1 MAKSETYWT
10 NRSNKR
16 LETYH
21 RDSNRVILQIS
32 NAYDEAIKEIN
43 RDIERMFENYAKGN
57 DLTPSKAKRLLN
69 LKIPNPLME
78 WLKKKLPTVKNEKI
92 KKLIIQHIES
102 KAYGARITR
111 LEALKESIYLNL
123 AAVADVELRESEKLY
138 MSTINKA
145 YYLSCY
151 DIQKGLAIGF
161 NIAAMPTEV
170 IEEILKTNWSGK
182 HYSERVWRNSQVM
195 TNKLEQ
201 VLLEGVMTGK
211 SYRKLAIDLEEMSE
225 DGVFAAERLI
235 RTEMTYIS
243 NQAELQAYKECGI
256 EEYIFVAT
264 LDSRTS
270 KPCRKMDRKR
280 VKINEAVV
288 GENLPPLHPWCRS
301 TTRIGIDDEV
311 LATMQ
316 RRARN
321 QETGQTYLISGNMGF
336 SNWYRLYTQDK
347 THRI

>member
-1 MAKSETYWT
+1 MARSDTYWT

-16 LETYH
+16 METYH
-21 RDSNRVILQIS
+21 RDSNRVILRIS

-57 DLTPSKAKRLLN
+57 DLTPSTAKRMLN
-69 LKIPNPLME
+69 FKVPNPVTE
-78 WLKKKLPTVKNEKI
+78 WLKKKLPTIKNEKI

-123 AAVADVELRESEKLY
+123 STVADVELRECEQLY
-138 MSTINKA
+138 TRTINKA
-145 YYLSCY
+145 YYLNCY

-161 NIAAMPTEV
+161 NVAAMPTEV
-170 IEEILKTNWSGK
+170 IEEILKTNWSGM
-182 HYSERVWRNSQVM
+182 HYSDRVWRNSQVM
-195 TNKLEQ
+195 AKRLEQ
-201 VLLEGVMTGK
+201 VLLKGVMTGK
-211 SYRKLAIDLEEMSE
+211 SYRKLAIELEEMSE

-243 NQAELQAYKECGI
+243 NQAELQSYKECGI
-256 EEYIFVAT
+256 NEYIFVAT

-280 VKINEAVV
+280 VKISEAVV

-301 TTRIGIDDEV
+301 TTRMGIDDEA
-311 LATMQ
+311 LASMQ

-321 QETGQTYLISGNMGF
+321 PETGKTYLVPANMSYSEWEAQF
-336 SNWYRLYTQDK
+336 TNKST
-347 THRI
+347 

>member
-1 MAKSETYWT
+1 MARSDTYWI

-16 LETYH
+16 METYH

-57 DLTPSKAKRLLN
+57 DLPPSKAKRLLN
-69 LKIPNPLME
+69 VNIPNPLME
-78 WLKKKLPTVKNEKI
+78 WLKKKLPTVKSEKI

-123 AAVADVELRESEKLY
+123 SAVADVELRESEKLY
-138 MSTINKA
+138 MRTINKA
-145 YYLSCY
+145 YYLNCY
-151 DIQKGLAIGF
+151 DIQKGLGIGF
-161 NIAAMPTEV
+161 NVAAMPTEV
-170 IEEILKTNWSGK
+170 VEEILKTNWSGM

-201 VLLEGVMTGK
+201 VLLKGVMTGK
-211 SYRKLAIDLEEMSE
+211 SYRKLAIELEEMSE

-243 NQAELQAYKECGI
+243 NQAELQSYKECGI
-256 EEYIFVAT
+256 NEYIFVAT

-280 VKINEAVV
+280 VKISEAVV

-301 TTRIGIDDEV
+301 TTRMGIDDEA
-311 LATMQ
+311 LASMQ

-321 QETGQTYLISGNMGF
+321 PETGKTYLVPANRSYSEWEAQFTNK
-336 SNWYRLYTQDK
+336 ST
-347 THRI
+347 

>member
-1 MAKSETYWT
+1 MARSDTYWT

-16 LETYH
+16 METYH
-21 RDSNRVILQIS
+21 KDSNRVILQIS

-69 LKIPNPLME
+69 VNIPNPLME
-78 WLKKKLPTVKNEKI
+78 WLKKKLPIIKNEKI
-92 KKLIIQHIES
+92 KKLIIQHIEA

-111 LEALKESIYLNL
+111 LEALKQSIYLNL
-123 AAVADVELRESEKLY
+123 ATVADVELKECEKLY
-138 MSTINKA
+138 TRTINKA
-145 YYLSCY
+145 YYLNCY

-161 NIAAMPTEV
+161 NVAAMPTEV
-170 IEEILKTNWSGK
+170 IEEILKTNWSGI
-182 HYSERVWRNSQVM
+182 HYSDRVWRNSQVM
-195 TNKLEQ
+195 AKRLEQ
-201 VLLEGVMTGK
+201 VLLKGVMTGK
-211 SYRKLAIDLEEMSE
+211 SYRKLAVELEEMSE

-270 KPCRKMDRKR
+270 KPCRKMDRER
-280 VKINEAVV
+280 VKISEAVV

-301 TTRIGIDDEV
+301 TTRMGIDNEA
-311 LATMQ
+311 LASMQ

-321 QETGQTYLISGNMGF
+321 PETGKTYLVPANMSYSEWEAQF
-336 SNWYRLYTQDK
+336 TNKST
-347 THRI
+347 

>member
-1 MAKSETYWT
+1 MRSDTYWS

-16 LETYH
+16 MEIYH
-21 RDSNRVILQIS
+21 KDSNRVILKIA
-32 NAYDEAIKEIN
+32 NAYENAIKEIDQ
-43 RDIERMFENYAKGN
+43 DIERMFESYAKGN
-57 DLTPSKAKRLLN
+57 GLTHSKAKRLLN
-69 LKIPNPLME
+69 AKIPNPLME

-92 KKLIIQHIES
+92 KRLIIQHIES

-123 AAVADVELRESEKLY
+123 ATVADVELRESEKLY
-138 MSTINKA
+138 IRTMNKA
-145 YYLSCY
+145 YYLNCY
-151 DIQKGLAIGF
+151 DIQKGIGIGF
-161 NIAAMPTEV
+161 NIAAMPTDV
-170 IEEILKTNWSGK
+170 IEEILKTNWSGM
-182 HYSERVWRNSQVM
+182 HYSDRVWRNSQVM

-201 VLLEGVMTGK
+201 VLLEGIMTGK
-211 SYRKLAIDLEEMSE
+211 SYRKLAIELEEMSE

-243 NQAELQAYKECGI
+243 NQAELQSYKECGI
-256 EEYIFVAT
+256 DEYIFVAT

-280 VKINEAVV
+280 IKISDAVV

-301 TTRIGIDDEV
+301 TTRMGIDNEV

-321 QETGQTYLISGNMGF
+321 PETGRTYLVPANM
-336 SNWYRLYTQDK
+336 SYYEWKTQF
-347 THRI
+347 TNEFN

>member
-1 MAKSETYWT
+1 MAKSDTYWS

-16 LETYH
+16 METYH
-21 RDSNRVILQIS
+21 KDSDCVILKIA
-32 NAYDEAIKEIN
+32 NAYENAIKEIN
-43 RDIERMFENYAKGN
+43 QDIERMFESYAKGN
-57 DLTPSKAKRLLN
+57 GLTRSKAKRLLN
-69 LKIPNPLME
+69 AKIPNPLME

-123 AAVADVELRESEKLY
+123 ATVADAELRESEKLY
-138 MSTINKA
+138 TRTITKA
-145 YYLSCY
+145 YYLNCY
-151 DIQKGLAIGF
+151 DIQKGVGIGF
-161 NIAAMPTEV
+161 NIATMPTEV
-170 IEEILKTNWSGK
+170 IEEILKTNWSGI
-182 HYSERVWRNSQVM
+182 HYSDRVWRNSQVM
-195 TNKLEQ
+195 AKKLEQ
-201 VLLEGVMTGK
+201 VLLKGVMTGK
-211 SYRKLAIDLEEMSE
+211 SYRKLAIELEEMSE

-243 NQAELQAYKECGI
+243 NRAELQAYRECGI

-280 VKINEAVV
+280 IKISDAVV

-301 TTRIGIDDEV
+301 TTRMGIDDEV

-321 QETGQTYLISGNMGF
+321 PETGRTYLVPANMSYYEWKAQF
-336 SNWYRLYTQDK
+336 TNESN
-347 THRI
+347 

>member
-1 MAKSETYWT
+1 MRSDTYWS

-16 LETYH
+16 MEIYH
-21 RDSNRVILQIS
+21 KDSNRVILKIA
-32 NAYDEAIKEIN
+32 NAYENAIKEIN
-43 RDIERMFENYAKGN
+43 QDIERMFESYAKGN

-69 LKIPNPLME
+69 AKIPNPLME

-123 AAVADVELRESEKLY
+123 ATVADVELRESEKLY
-138 MSTINKA
+138 IRTMNKA
-145 YYLSCY
+145 YYLNCY
-151 DIQKGLAIGF
+151 DIQKGIGIGF
-161 NIAAMPTEV
+161 NIAAMPTDV
-170 IEEILKTNWSGK
+170 IEEILKTNWSGM
-182 HYSERVWRNSQVM
+182 HYSDRVWRNSQVM

-201 VLLEGVMTGK
+201 VLLEGIMTGK
-211 SYRKLAIDLEEMSE
+211 SYRKLAIELEEMSE

-243 NQAELQAYKECGI
+243 NQAELQSYKECGI
-256 EEYIFVAT
+256 DEYIFVAT

-270 KPCRKMDRKR
+270 EPCRKMDRKR
-280 VKINEAVV
+280 VKISDAVV

-301 TTRIGIDDEV
+301 TTRMGVNDEV

-321 QETGQTYLISGNMGF
+321 PETGKTYLVPANMSYYHWKAQF
-336 SNWYRLYTQDK
+336 TNESN
-347 THRI
+347 

>member
-1 MAKSETYWT
+1 MAKSDTYWT

-16 LETYH
+16 METYH
-21 RDSNRVILQIS
+21 KDSNRVVLQIS

-69 LKIPNPLME
+69 IKIPNPLME

-123 AAVADVELRESEKLY
+123 ATVADVELRECEKLY
-138 MSTINKA
+138 TNTINKA
-145 YYLSCY
+145 YYLNCY
-151 DIQKGLAIGF
+151 DIQKGLSTGF
-161 NIAAMPTEV
+161 NVAAMPTEV
-170 IEEILKTNWSGK
+170 IEEILKTNWSGM
-182 HYSERVWRNSQVM
+182 HYSDRVWRNSQIM
-195 TNKLEQ
+195 AKKLEQ
-201 VLLEGVMTGK
+201 VLLKGVMTGK
-211 SYRKLAIDLEEMSE
+211 SYRKLAVELEEMSE

-270 KPCRKMDRKR
+270 KPCRKMDIKR
-280 VKINEAVV
+280 VKISEAVV
-288 GENLPPLHPWCRS
+288 GKNLPPLHPWCRS

-316 RRARN
+316 RRARDP
-321 QETGQTYLISGNMGF
+321 QSGKTYLIPANMSYYEWEAQF
-336 SNWYRLYTQDK
+336 TNESN
-347 THRI
+347 

>member
-1 MAKSETYWT
+1 MRSDTYWS

-16 LETYH
+16 MEIYH
-21 RDSNRVILQIS
+21 KDSNRVILKIA
-32 NAYDEAIKEIN
+32 NAYENAIKEIN
-43 RDIERMFENYAKGN
+43 QDIERMFESYAKGN
-57 DLTPSKAKRLLN
+57 GLTHSKAKRLLN
-69 LKIPNPLME
+69 AKIPNPLME

-92 KKLIIQHIES
+92 KRLIIQHIES

-123 AAVADVELRESEKLY
+123 ATVADVELRESEKLY
-138 MSTINKA
+138 IRTMNKA
-145 YYLSCY
+145 YYLNCY
-151 DIQKGLAIGF
+151 DIQKGIGIGF
-161 NIAAMPTEV
+161 NIAAMPTDV
-170 IEEILKTNWSGK
+170 IEEILKTNWSGM
-182 HYSERVWRNSQVM
+182 HYSDRVWRNSQVM

-201 VLLEGVMTGK
+201 VLLEGIMTGK
-211 SYRKLAIDLEEMSE
+211 SYRKLAIELEEMSE

-243 NQAELQAYKECGI
+243 NQAELQSYKECGI
-256 EEYIFVAT
+256 DEYIFVAT

-280 VKINEAVV
+280 IKISDAVV

-301 TTRIGIDDEV
+301 TTRMGIDDEV

-321 QETGQTYLISGNMGF
+321 PETGRTYLVPANM
-336 SNWYRLYTQDK
+336 SYYEWKTQF
-347 THRI
+347 TNEFN

>member
-16 LETYH
+16 METYH

-32 NAYDEAIKEIN
+32 NAYDKAIKEIN

-57 DLTPSKAKRLLN
+57 DLTPSTAKQMLN
-69 LKIPNPLME
+69 FKIPNPVTD
-78 WLKKKLPTVKNEKI
+78 WLKKKLPTIKNEKI
-92 KKLIIQHIES
+92 KKLIIQHIDS

-123 AAVADVELRESEKLY
+123 SAVADVELRECEQLY
-138 MSTINKA
+138 TRTINKA
-145 YYLSCY
+145 YYLNCY

-161 NIAAMPTEV
+161 NVAAMPTEV
-170 IEEILKTNWSGK
+170 IEEILKTNWSGL
-182 HYSERVWRNSQVM
+182 HYSDRVWRNSQVIA
-195 TNKLEQ
+195 KRLEQ
-201 VLLEGVMTGK
+201 VLLKGVMTGK
-211 SYRKLAIDLEEMSE
+211 SYRKLAIELEEMSE

-243 NQAELQAYKECGI
+243 NQAELQSYKECGI
-256 EEYIFVAT
+256 NEYIFVAT

-280 VKINEAVV
+280 VKISEAVV

-301 TTRIGIDDEV
+301 TTRMGIDDEV
-311 LATMQ
+311 LATMK
-316 RRARN
+316 RRARDP
-321 QETGQTYLISGNMGF
+321 QTGKTYLVPANMSYSEWEAQF
-336 SNWYRLYTQDK
+336 TNKST
-347 THRI
+347 

>member
-1 MAKSETYWT
+1 MRSDTYWS

-16 LETYH
+16 MEIYH
-21 RDSNRVILQIS
+21 KDSNRVILKIA
-32 NAYDEAIKEIN
+32 NAYENAIKEIN
-43 RDIERMFENYAKGN
+43 QDIERMFESYAKGN
-57 DLTPSKAKRLLN
+57 GLTHSKAKRLLSA
-69 LKIPNPLME
+69 KILNPLME

-123 AAVADVELRESEKLY
+123 ATVADVELRESEKLY
-138 MSTINKA
+138 IRTMNKA
-145 YYLSCY
+145 YYLNCY
-151 DIQKGLAIGF
+151 DIQKGIGIGF
-161 NIAAMPTEV
+161 NIAAMPTDV
-170 IEEILKTNWSGK
+170 IEEILKTNWSGM
-182 HYSERVWRNSQVM
+182 HYSDRVWRNSQVM

-201 VLLEGVMTGK
+201 VLLEGIMTGK
-211 SYRKLAIDLEEMSE
+211 SYRKLAIELEEMSE

-243 NQAELQAYKECGI
+243 NRAELQAYRECGI

-280 VKINEAVV
+280 IKISDAVV

-301 TTRIGIDDEV
+301 TTRMGIDDEV

-321 QETGQTYLISGNMGF
+321 PETGRTYLVPANM
-336 SNWYRLYTQDK
+336 SYYEWKTQF
-347 THRI
+347 TNEFN

>member
-1 MAKSETYWT
+1 MAKSDTYWS

-16 LETYH
+16 METYH
-21 RDSNRVILQIS
+21 KDSDCVILKIA
-32 NAYDEAIKEIN
+32 NAYENAIKEIN
-43 RDIERMFENYAKGN
+43 QDIERMFESYAKGN
-57 DLTPSKAKRLLN
+57 GLTRSKAKRLLN
-69 LKIPNPLME
+69 AKIPNPLME

-123 AAVADVELRESEKLY
+123 ATVADAELRESEKLY
-138 MSTINKA
+138 TRTINKA
-145 YYLSCY
+145 YYLNCY
-151 DIQKGLAIGF
+151 DIQKGVGIGF
-161 NIAAMPTEV
+161 NIATMPTEV
-170 IEEILKTNWSGK
+170 IEEILKTNWSGI
-182 HYSERVWRNSQVM
+182 HYSDRVWRNSQVM
-195 TNKLEQ
+195 AKKLEQ
-201 VLLEGVMTGK
+201 VLLKGVMTGK
-211 SYRKLAIDLEEMSE
+211 SYRKLAIELEEMSE

-243 NQAELQAYKECGI
+243 NQAELQSYKECDI

-280 VKINEAVV
+280 IKISDAIV

-301 TTRIGIDDEV
+301 TTRMGIDDEV
-311 LATMQ
+311 LATMR
-316 RRARN
+316 RRARDP
-321 QETGQTYLISGNMGF
+321 QTRKTYLVPANMSYSEWKAQF
-336 SNWYRLYTQDK
+336 TNESN
-347 THRI
+347 

>member
-1 MAKSETYWT
+1 MEI
-10 NRSNKR
+10 
-16 LETYH
+16 YH
-21 RDSNRVILQIS
+21 KDSNRVILKIA
-32 NAYDEAIKEIN
+32 NAYENAIKEIDQ
-43 RDIERMFENYAKGN
+43 DIERMFESYAKGN
-57 DLTPSKAKRLLN
+57 GLTHSKAKRLLN
-69 LKIPNPLME
+69 AKIPNPLME

-92 KKLIIQHIES
+92 KRLIIQHIES

-123 AAVADVELRESEKLY
+123 ATVADVELRESEKLY
-138 MSTINKA
+138 IRTMNKA
-145 YYLSCY
+145 YYLNCY
-151 DIQKGLAIGF
+151 DIQKGIGIGF
-161 NIAAMPTEV
+161 NIAAMPTDV
-170 IEEILKTNWSGK
+170 IEEILKTNWSGM
-182 HYSERVWRNSQVM
+182 HYSDRVWRNSQVM

-201 VLLEGVMTGK
+201 VLLEGIMTGK
-211 SYRKLAIDLEEMSE
+211 SYRKLAIELEEMSE

-243 NQAELQAYKECGI
+243 NQAELQSYKECGI
-256 EEYIFVAT
+256 DEYIFVAT

-280 VKINEAVV
+280 IKISDAVV

-301 TTRIGIDDEV
+301 TTRMGIDNEV

-321 QETGQTYLISGNMGF
+321 PETGRTYLVPANM
-336 SNWYRLYTQDK
+336 SYYEWKTQF
-347 THRI
+347 TNEFN

>member
-1 MAKSETYWT
+1 MEI
-10 NRSNKR
+10 
-16 LETYH
+16 YH
-21 RDSNRVILQIS
+21 KDSNRVILKIA
-32 NAYDEAIKEIN
+32 NAYENAIKEIN
-43 RDIERMFENYAKGN
+43 QDIERMFESYAKGN
-57 DLTPSKAKRLLN
+57 GLTHSKAKRLLSA
-69 LKIPNPLME
+69 KILNPLME

-123 AAVADVELRESEKLY
+123 ATVADVELRESEKLY
-138 MSTINKA
+138 IRTMNKA
-145 YYLSCY
+145 YYLNCY
-151 DIQKGLAIGF
+151 DIQKGIGIGF
-161 NIAAMPTEV
+161 NIAAMPTDV
-170 IEEILKTNWSGK
+170 IEEILKTNWSGM
-182 HYSERVWRNSQVM
+182 HYSDRVWRNSQVM

-201 VLLEGVMTGK
+201 VLLEGIMTGK
-211 SYRKLAIDLEEMSE
+211 SYRKLAIELEEMSE

-243 NQAELQAYKECGI
+243 NRAELQAYRECGI

-280 VKINEAVV
+280 IKISDAVV

-301 TTRIGIDDEV
+301 TTRMGIDDEV

-321 QETGQTYLISGNMGF
+321 PETGRTYLVPANM
-336 SNWYRLYTQDK
+336 SYYEWKTQF
-347 THRI
+347 TNEFN

>member
-16 LETYH
+16 METYH
-21 RDSNRVILQIS
+21 KDSNQVILKVS
-32 NAYDEAIKEIN
+32 KAYEEAIKEIN
-43 RDIERMFENYAKGN
+43 RDIERMLGNFMKGN
-57 DLTPSKAKRLLN
+57 DLTKSEAKKLLN
-69 LKIPNPLME
+69 QKIKNELME
-78 WLKKKLPTVKNEKI
+78 RYKKILPTIEDEEIKQKI
-92 KKLIIQHIES
+92 IAHIES
-102 KAYGARITR
+102 QAYSARITR

-123 AAVADVELRESEKLY
+123 ATVADVELKECEKLY
-138 MSTINKA
+138 TRTINKA
-145 YYLSCY
+145 YYLNCY
-151 DIQKGLAIGF
+151 DIQKGIGIGF

-170 IEEILKTNWSGK
+170 VEEILKTNWSGI
-182 HYSERVWRNSQVM
+182 HYSDRVWRNSQVM
-195 TNKLEQ
+195 TKKLEQ
-201 VLLEGVMTGK
+201 VLLKGVMTGK
-211 SYRKLAIDLEEMSE
+211 SYRKLAIELEEMSE

-280 VKINEAVV
+280 VKISEAVV

-301 TTRIGIDDEV
+301 TTRMGIDDEV

-316 RRARN
+316 RRARDP
-321 QETGQTYLISGNMGF
+321 QTGKTYLVPANMSYSEWEAQF
-336 SNWYRLYTQDK
+336 TTKST
-347 THRI
+347 

>member
-1 MAKSETYWT
+1 MARSDTYWT

-16 LETYH
+16 METYH
-21 RDSNRVILQIS
+21 KDSNRVILQIS

-69 LKIPNPLME
+69 VNIPNPLME
-78 WLKKKLPTVKNEKI
+78 WLKKKLPIIKNEKI
-92 KKLIIQHIES
+92 KKLIIQHIEA

-111 LEALKESIYLNL
+111 LEALKQSIYLNL
-123 AAVADVELRESEKLY
+123 ATVADVELKECEKLY
-138 MSTINKA
+138 TRTINKA
-145 YYLSCY
+145 YYLNCY

-161 NIAAMPTEV
+161 NVAAMPTEV
-170 IEEILKTNWSGK
+170 IEEILKTNWSGI
-182 HYSERVWRNSQVM
+182 HYSDRVWRNSQVM
-195 TNKLEQ
+195 AKRLEQ
-201 VLLEGVMTGK
+201 VLLKGVMTGK
-211 SYRKLAIDLEEMSE
+211 SYRKLAIELEEMSE

-243 NQAELQAYKECGI
+243 NQAELQSYKECGI
-256 EEYIFVAT
+256 NEYIFVAT

-280 VKINEAVV
+280 VKISEAVV

-301 TTRIGIDDEV
+301 TTRMGIDNEA

-316 RRARN
+316 RRARDP
-321 QETGQTYLISGNMGF
+321 QTGKTYLVPANMSYSEWKNKYIG
-336 SNWYRLYTQDK
+336 K
-347 THRI
+347 E